1 MRDRKNSFLGRG
13 WGFPPTFDAA
23 SSGVRMVEADADIR
37 QSLGILFSTLPGER
51 IMLPRYGC
59 PLHALVFEGVND
71 TLVTQ
76 LETLL
81 ADAILYFEPRIR
93 VDAINVSQHA
103 HADGLLLIELD
114 YTVIQT
120 NTRSNMVYPFYL
132 LEGTNV
138 RRLD

>member
-1 MRDRKNSFLGRG
+1 MQNRNNGFLGRG
-13 WGFPPTFDAA
+13 WSFPPAFDAA
-23 SSGVRMVEADADIR
+23 TAEVRMVEAETDIR

-51 IMLPRYGC
+51 IMQPRYGC
-59 PLHALVFEGVND
+59 ALHTMVFEGVND

-81 ADAILYFEPRIR
+81 ADAILYYEPRIR
-93 VDAINVSQHA
+93 LEAINISRESQL
-103 HADGLLLIELD
+103 DGLLLISLD